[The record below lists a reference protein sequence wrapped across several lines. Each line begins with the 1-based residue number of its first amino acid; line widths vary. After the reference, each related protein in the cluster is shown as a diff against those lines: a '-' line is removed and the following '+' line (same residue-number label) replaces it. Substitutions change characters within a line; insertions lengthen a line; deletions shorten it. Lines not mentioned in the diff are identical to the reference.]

1 MNTNKFYCVND
12 FGVVHDGN
20 TLCTTS
26 LQKLIDQVHD
36 EGGGTIVFPEGK
48 YLLST
53 VFLKSN
59 VHILLKNAEILGS
72 LNFDDYCR
80 DEPVDYPLYQDA
92 SHSFFH
98 CSMFV
103 AENCNN
109 VSICGNGK
117 IDMRSV
123 WDEKNVRNMGH
134 RGAKAIALKECQ
146 NVAIEDVTVNNATDL
161 AIYFAG
167 CQNVSVKNV
176 KVRTYIDGISPDG
189 SQNVLIEGCQV
200 ESGDDGI
207 VFKSSYTLNR
217 LSACKDIVVQNCKI
231 TSRCNAIKFGTE
243 TNGDFKNIT
252 IKDVFIFNTRLSG
265 IAVESVDGSHIDG
278 LTFNNITMQ
287 NVNNPIFVHL
297 GKRLRGPSGTQI
309 GGISNVVFQNVTAT
323 GPYVPYSIIEWSYP
337 TFVAS
342 DRWQEPW
349 NIGIAEGLVENQ
361 VFCEQSPWQITTNV
375 CGLQNHK
382 LKNITFKNILFQL
395 NGGATEFDT
404 NVAKEP
410 LTYPECF
417 VYGRV
422 LPAKG
427 AFFRHIDGLTLD
439 NFQVETKYDD
449 ARQTFV
455 FEDVTRK
462 VVL

>member
-1 MNTNKFYCVND
+1 MNTNKLYYASD
-12 FGVVHDGN
+12 FGLVRDGN

-26 LQKLIDQVHD
+26 LQKLIDNVHVN
-36 EGGGTIVFPEGK
+36 GGGTIVFSAGK

-53 VFLKSN
+53 VFLKSD
-59 VHILLKNAEILGS
+59 VHILLNDAEILGS
-72 LNFDDYCR
+72 LDFDDYYC
-80 DEPVDYPLYQDA
+80 DEQVDYPLYQDA

-109 VSICGNGK
+109 ISICGNGK

-146 NVAIEDVTVNNATDL
+146 NVVIEGITVNNATDL

-167 CQNVSVKNV
+167 CQEVTVKNV

-189 SQNVLIEGCQV
+189 SQNVLIDGCQV

-217 LSACKDIVVQNCKI
+217 LSACQNIVVKNCQI

-252 IKDVFIFNTRLSG
+252 IQDVFIFNTRLSG
-265 IAVESVDGSHIDG
+265 IAVESVDGSHLDR
-278 LTFNNITMQ
+278 LTFKNITMQ

-297 GKRLRGPSGTQI
+297 GKRLRGPLGMQI
-309 GGISNVVFQNVTAT
+309 GGISNLLFENVTAK
-323 GPYVPYSIIEWSYP
+323 GPYVPYSIIEWNYP
-337 TFVAS
+337 TFVVHDA
-342 DRWQEPW
+342 WQEPW
-349 NIGIAEGLVENQ
+349 NIGIAEGLVEDE

-375 CGLQNHK
+375 CGLPNHK
-382 LKNITFKNILFQL
+382 LKNITFKNIDFQL
-395 NGGATEFDT
+395 NGGATKFCA
-404 NVAKEP
+404 NVAQEP

-439 NFQVETKYDD
+439 NFNVKTKYDD
-449 ARQTFV
+449 VRETFV
-455 FEDVTRK
+455 FDNVTRK
-462 VVL
+462 VIL